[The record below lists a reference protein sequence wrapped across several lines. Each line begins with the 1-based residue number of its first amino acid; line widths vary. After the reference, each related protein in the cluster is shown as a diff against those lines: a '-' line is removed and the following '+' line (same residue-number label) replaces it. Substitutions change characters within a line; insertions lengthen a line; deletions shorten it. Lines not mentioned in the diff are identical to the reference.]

1 MIITANTTPQQPYL
15 LKNPQSC
22 DQHLSI
28 KEFFCNM
35 SAYDAGTLKAD
46 EILTGLVY
54 PAAAQVV
61 RLGLLYAFI

>member
-1 MIITANTTPQQPYL
+1 MIITANTAPQQSDL
-15 LKNPQSC
+15 ENPQLC

-28 KEFFCNM
+28 KEFFYNM

-46 EILTGLVY
+46 EILTGFVY